1 MRQWPRPQ
9 LLTPHDWLGL
19 IDPFLV
25 GFSDAMDRV
34 FLIAAVVVIPAF
46 LLSFFLK
53 EVKLRTESGLQ
64 AQAAERARAAEAV
77 EVETIS
83 DDASAESLVIP

>member
-34 FLIAAVVVIPAF
+34 FLITAVVVIPAF

-53 EVKLRTESGLQ
+53 EVKLRTESGRPDHDQ
-64 AQAAERARAAEAV
+64 HRCRWAVSPRERC
-77 EVETIS
+77 
-83 DDASAESLVIP
+83 